1 MPDPAVPESAGLDL
15 FGEPIAPV
23 AGRGTY
29 RRADKSSR
37 VAAATSALE
46 YTSLAAQLPARL
58 RMGTSTWSFSGWH
71 GLVYA
76 DEYDESTLARS
87 GLSAYS
93 AHPLLRSVG
102 VDRSYYRPLDTDTM
116 SRLRKAVS
124 ADFRFL
130 LKAHAALMLPKSARR
145 PVYLEGVPDV
155 FLDADYAIRHVIDP
169 ARRVLGE
176 TLGVVLFQFS
186 PLGSR
191 VLGYRRELLQRL
203 YEFLRALPVGVNY
216 AIEWRDPEMLGPD
229 YQQMLRA
236 CGAVHG
242 HAQHPRMPPVDAQ
255 SESLAEQASSSSGP
269 LVIRWLLAPGRS
281 YEAAKAAYAPFD
293 QLVDPDPTA
302 RQNIVGLAR
311 RALAAGRDVTIIVN
325 NKAEGSAPK
334 SIVELA
340 REFAAAETSLG

>member
-1 MPDPAVPESAGLDL
+1 MSDPAVPEPAGLDL
-15 FGEPIAPV
+15 FGEPIAP
-23 AGRGTY
+23 AANRSAS
-29 RRADKSSR
+29 RRAEKSSR
-37 VAAATSALE
+37 VAAATAALE
-46 YTSLAAQLPARL
+46 YTPLAERLPTRL
-58 RMGTSTWSFSGWH
+58 RMGTSTWSFSGWR

-76 DEYDESTLARS
+76 DDYDESTLARQ
-87 GLSAYS
+87 GLPAYA
-93 AHPLLRSVG
+93 AHPLFRSVG
-102 VDRSYYRPLDTDTM
+102 VDRSYYRPLDTDTLARM
-116 SRLRKAVS
+116 RKAVS

-155 FLDADYAIRHVIDP
+155 FLDADHAIRHVIDP

-191 VLGYRRELLQRL
+191 VLAYRRELLQRL

-216 AIEWRDPEMLGPD
+216 AVEWRDPEMLGAD

-236 CGAVHG
+236 SGAVHG
-242 HAQHPRMPPVDAQ
+242 YAQHPRMPPVDAQ
-255 SESLAEQASSSSGP
+255 GDIVTELDSTGGP
-269 LVIRWLLAPGRS
+269 LVVRWLLAPGRS

-293 QLVDPDPTA
+293 RMVDPDPLA
-302 RQNIVGLAR
+302 RQKIVGLAR
-311 RALAAGRDVTIIVN
+311 AALAAGREVTIIVN
-325 NKAEGSAPK
+325 NKAEGSAPS

-340 REFAAAETSLG
+340 REFAAPETALG

>member
-1 MPDPAVPESAGLDL
+1 
-15 FGEPIAPV
+15 
-23 AGRGTY
+23 
-29 RRADKSSR
+29 
-37 VAAATSALE
+37 
-46 YTSLAAQLPARL
+46 
-58 RMGTSTWSFSGWH
+58 MGTSTWSFSGWQ

-76 DEYDESTLARS
+76 DEYDESTLARQ
-87 GLSAYS
+87 GLSAYA

-102 VDRSYYRPLDTDTM
+102 VDRSYYRPLDTDTL

-145 PVYLEGVPDV
+145 PGYLEGVPDV
-155 FLDADYAIRHVIDP
+155 FLDADHAIRHVIDP
-169 ARRVLGE
+169 ARRILGE

-203 YEFLRALPVGVNY
+203 YEFLRVLPAGVNY

-229 YQQMLRA
+229 YQQMLHA

-242 HAQHPRMPPVDAQ
+242 YAQHPRMPPVDAQ
-255 SESLAEQASSSSGP
+255 GDISAALASSTSGP

-293 QLVDPDPTA
+293 QLVDPDPVA

-325 NKAEGSAPK
+325 NKAEGSAPQ

-340 REFAAAETSLG
+340 REFAASETSLG

>member
-1 MPDPAVPESAGLDL
+1 
-15 FGEPIAPV
+15 
-23 AGRGTY
+23 
-29 RRADKSSR
+29 
-37 VAAATSALE
+37 
-46 YTSLAAQLPARL
+46 
-58 RMGTSTWSFSGWH
+58 MGTSTWSFSGWQ

-76 DEYDESTLARS
+76 DEYDESTLARQ
-87 GLSAYS
+87 GLSAYA

-102 VDRSYYRPLDTDTM
+102 VDRSYYRPLDTDTL

-155 FLDADYAIRHVIDP
+155 FLDADHAIRHVIDP

-203 YEFLRALPVGVNY
+203 YEFLRVLPAGVNY

-229 YQQMLRA
+229 YQQMLHA

-242 HAQHPRMPPVDAQ
+242 YAQHPRMPPVDAQ
-255 SESLAEQASSSSGP
+255 GDIGAALASSTSGP

-293 QLVDPDPTA
+293 QLVDPDPVA
-302 RQNIVGLAR
+302 RQKIVGLAR
-311 RALAAGRDVTIIVN
+311 HALAAGRDVTIIVN
-325 NKAEGSAPK
+325 NKAEGSAPQ

-340 REFAAAETSLG
+340 REFAASETSLG

>member
-1 MPDPAVPESAGLDL
+1 
-15 FGEPIAPV
+15 
-23 AGRGTY
+23 
-29 RRADKSSR
+29 
-37 VAAATSALE
+37 
-46 YTSLAAQLPARL
+46 
-58 RMGTSTWSFSGWH
+58 MGTSTWSFSGWH

-76 DEYDESTLARS
+76 DEYDESTLARQ
-87 GLSAYS
+87 GLSAYA

-102 VDRSYYRPLDTDTM
+102 VDRSYYRPLDTDTL

-155 FLDADYAIRHVIDP
+155 FLDADHAIRHVIDP
-169 ARRVLGE
+169 ARRTLGE

-203 YEFLRALPVGVNY
+203 YEFLRALPAGVNY
-216 AIEWRDPEMLGPD
+216 AIEWRDPEMLGSD
-229 YQQMLRA
+229 YQQMLSA

-242 HAQHPRMPPVDAQ
+242 YAQHPRMPPIDAQ
-255 SESLAEQASSSSGP
+255 GDISAELASATSGP

-293 QLVDPDPTA
+293 QLVDPDPVA
-302 RQNIVGLAR
+302 RQNIVGLAQ

-340 REFAAAETSLG
+340 REFAAPETSLG

>member
-1 MPDPAVPESAGLDL
+1 LTELDL
-15 FGEPIAPV
+15 FGEPIAPE
-23 AGRGTY
+23 AGRAEA
-29 RRADKSSR
+29 RRSGKSSR
-37 VAAATSALE
+37 VAAATTAEQYRALAE
-46 YTSLAAQLPARL
+46 RLPARL
-58 RMGTSTWSFSGWH
+58 RMGTSTWSFSGWQ

-76 DEYDESTLARS
+76 DEYDESTLARQ
-87 GLSAYS
+87 GLSAYA

-102 VDRSYYRPLDTDTM
+102 VDRSYYRPLDTDTL

-155 FLDADYAIRHVIDP
+155 FLDADHAIRHVIDP

-203 YEFLRALPVGVNY
+203 YEFLRVLPAGVNY

-229 YQQMLRA
+229 YQQMLHA

-242 HAQHPRMPPVDAQ
+242 YAQHPRMPPVDAQ
-255 SESLAEQASSSSGP
+255 GDISAALPSSTSGP

-293 QLVDPDPTA
+293 QLVDPDPVA
-302 RQNIVGLAR
+302 RQKIVGLAR
-311 RALAAGRDVTIIVN
+311 HALAAGRDVTIIVN
-325 NKAEGSAPK
+325 NKAEGSAPQ

-340 REFAAAETSLG
+340 REFAASETSLG

>member
-1 MPDPAVPESAGLDL
+1 MSDPAVPEPAGLDL
-15 FGEPIAPV
+15 FGEPLAPA
-23 AGRGTY
+23 AGRGTP
-29 RRADKSSR
+29 RRVAQSSR
-37 VAAATSALE
+37 VAVAAAALE
-46 YTSLAAQLPARL
+46 YASLAAQLPARL

-76 DEYDESTLARS
+76 DEYAESTLARS
-87 GLSAYS
+87 GLSAYA

-102 VDRSYYRPLDTDTM
+102 VDRSYYRPLDADTLARM
-116 SRLRKAVS
+116 RKAVS
-124 ADFRFL
+124 TDFRFL

-155 FLDADYAIRHVIDP
+155 FLDVDHAIRHVIDP
-169 ARRVLGE
+169 ARRALGE

-203 YEFLRALPVGVNY
+203 HDFLRALPVGVNY
-216 AIEWRDPEMLGPD
+216 AIEWRDPEMLGAD

-236 CGAVHG
+236 AGAVHG
-242 HAQHPRMPPVDAQ
+242 YAQHPRMPSVDAQ
-255 SESLAEQASSSSGP
+255 GESSTEQASSTSGP
-269 LVIRWLLAPGRS
+269 LVLRWLLAPGRS

-293 QLVDPDPTA
+293 QLIDPDPTA
-302 RQNIVGLAR
+302 RQHIVGLAR

-334 SIVELA
+334 SIIELA
-340 REFAAAETSLG
+340 REFAAPETALG

>member
-1 MPDPAVPESAGLDL
+1 MTELDL
-15 FGEPIAPV
+15 FGEPIAPE
-23 AGRGTY
+23 AGRAEA
-29 RRADKSSR
+29 RRSGKSSR
-37 VAAATSALE
+37 VAAATTAEQYRALAE
-46 YTSLAAQLPARL
+46 RLPARL
-58 RMGTSTWSFSGWH
+58 RMGTSTWSFSGWQ

-76 DEYDESTLARS
+76 DEYDESTLARQ
-87 GLSAYS
+87 GLSAYA

-102 VDRSYYRPLDTDTM
+102 VDRSYYRPLDTDTL

-145 PVYLEGVPDV
+145 PGYLEGVPDV
-155 FLDADYAIRHVIDP
+155 FLDADHAIRHVIDP

-203 YEFLRALPVGVNY
+203 YEFLRVLPAGVNY

-229 YQQMLRA
+229 YQQMLHA

-242 HAQHPRMPPVDAQ
+242 YAQHPRMPPVDAQ
-255 SESLAEQASSSSGP
+255 GDISAALASSTSGP

-293 QLVDPDPTA
+293 QLVDPDPVA

-325 NKAEGSAPK
+325 NKAEGSAPQ

-340 REFAAAETSLG
+340 REFAAPETSLG

>member
-1 MPDPAVPESAGLDL
+1 MSDPAVPESAGFDL
-15 FGEPIAPV
+15 FGEPIAP
-23 AGRGTY
+23 APGCGAH
-29 RRADKSSR
+29 RRAEKSAR
-37 VAAATSALE
+37 VAAATAATE
-46 YTSLAAQLPARL
+46 FTSLAAQLPARL

-76 DEYDESTLARS
+76 DEYDESTLARQ
-87 GLSAYS
+87 GLSAYA

-102 VDRSYYRPLDTDTM
+102 VDRSYYRPLDTETL
-116 SRLRKAVS
+116 SRMRKAVS
-124 ADFRFL
+124 TDFRFS

-155 FLDADYAIRHVIDP
+155 FLDADHAIRHVIDP

-203 YEFLRALPVGVNY
+203 YEFLRVLPGGVNY

-236 CGAVHG
+236 SGAVHG
-242 HAQHPRMPPVDAQ
+242 YAQYPRMPSVDAQ
-255 SESLAEQASSSSGP
+255 GDIVAELDSSSGP

-293 QLVDPDPTA
+293 RLVDPDPVA
-302 RQNIVGLAR
+302 RRNIVELAR
-311 RALAAGRDVTIIVN
+311 RALAAERDVTIIVN

-340 REFAAAETSLG
+340 REFAAPETSLG

>member
-15 FGEPIAPV
+15 FGEPIAPA
-23 AGRGTY
+23 AGRGTT
-29 RRADKSSR
+29 RRADKPSR
-37 VAAATSALE
+37 VAAATAASEHSA
-46 YTSLAAQLPARL
+46 LAAQLSARL
-58 RMGTSTWSFSGWH
+58 RMGTSTWSFSGWK

-76 DEYDESTLARS
+76 DEYDESTLARQ
-87 GLSAYS
+87 GLSAYA

-102 VDRSYYRPLDTDTM
+102 VDRSYYRPLDAETLA
-116 SRLRKAVS
+116 RLRKAVS

-155 FLDADYAIRHVIDP
+155 FLDADHAIRHVIDP

-191 VLGYRRELLQRL
+191 VLAYRRELLQRL
-203 YEFLRALPVGVNY
+203 YEFLRALPSGVNY
-216 AIEWRDPEMLGPD
+216 AIEWRDPEMLGAD

-236 CGAVHG
+236 AGAVHG
-242 HAQHPRMPPVDAQ
+242 YAQHPRMPSVDAQ
-255 SESLAEQASSSSGP
+255 DDVAAEIDSSSGP

-293 QLVDPDPTA
+293 QLIDPDPVA
-302 RQNIVGLAR
+302 RRTVVGLAR
-311 RALAAGRDVTIIVN
+311 RALATGRDVTIIVN

-340 REFAAAETSLG
+340 REFAASEITLG

>member
-15 FGEPIAPV
+15 FGEPIAPA

-255 SESLAEQASSSSGP
+255 GESLAEQVSSSSGP

-281 YEAAKAAYAPFD
+281 HEAAKAAYAPFD